1 MLELDEATSVDLDS
15 SAPPSRHRRGR
26 LAARGSLA
34 LCAFGLL
41 MWLWAVS
48 IADPS
53 HMGNFG
59 LSTVLGWQYGVAVVA
74 VASSI
79 TWELAQR
86 RPRPLPCVLAL
97 LIVLFATAPAIE
109 PIARFPTAWV
119 HAGFITYIQSHGSI
133 LPSYDARFSWPG
145 FFSLSAVLDVI
156 TGQHDP
162 VVFLKWAPVVFELL
176 YFAPLRVIAKATT
189 SDVRAGW
196 IGTVLFYAV
205 NWIDQ
210 DYFSP
215 QAFNMLL
222 FLTILACVLSYWSP
236 RRTEPR
242 VGRWSLRGWRRGL
255 GQVDGT
261 LGASRQIGLELVLVV
276 LCAACVASH
285 QFTPYALVVAL
296 SACVACRRL
305 PGLELPLLVG
315 VMAVA
320 WLSFATVSF
329 WSGHLS
335 LLFKGTGDLTASL
348 HQNVGQRV
356 VGAPAHRQVIELR
369 LFVTMLLGALGVLAA
384 WRRRGQGRALE
395 LLALTPFVLLAG
407 GSYGGEALLRCFLFS
422 LPFAS
427 LLAAHALV
435 PLLASPE
442 RSPLRRRAG
451 AAGLTVAFVVFALLL
466 TVVRGGNDAFE
477 SFDNNAR
484 AAVLLVYASAVPGAR
499 LAATTP
505 STDQL
510 PWRDEG
516 LGTWRYTDSTTSS
529 SAAMVARSLLHQR
542 ADWVVLTRNEERWGE
557 LVAGLKPGWQG
568 HVEAELRA
576 HGYRVFR
583 RWTTALVLQREGAPV
598 RHHAPRSA

>member
-1 MLELDEATSVDLDS
+1 MLDLPEVAIVDLLPIAPA
-15 SAPPSRHRRGR
+15 SAPRRGHR
-26 LAARGSLA
+26 FGRGPLVLCALGLA
-34 LCAFGLL
+34 L
-41 MWLWAVS
+41 WLWAVA
-48 IADPS
+48 IANPS

-59 LSTVLGWQYGVAVVA
+59 LSTILGWQYALAVVA

-79 TWELAQR
+79 TWELTR
-86 RPRPLPCVLAL
+86 ERPRPLPYVLGL
-97 LIVLFATAPAIE
+97 LVVLFATAPAIE

-119 HAGFITYIQSHGSI
+119 HAGFITYIQAHGSI

-145 FFSLSAVLDVI
+145 FFSLGAVLDAI
-156 TGQHDP
+156 TAQHDP
-162 VVFLKWAPVVFELL
+162 VVFLKWAPVAFELL
-176 YFAPLRVIAKATT
+176 YLAPLRVIAKSTT
-189 SDVRAGW
+189 TDVRAGW

-222 FLTILACVLSYWSP
+222 FLTILASVLAYWSP
-236 RRTEPR
+236 RTTELDGAR
-242 VGRWSLRGWRRGL
+242 FRFRRWRRGL

-261 LGASRQIGLELVLVV
+261 LGAPRQIGLELMLVV

-285 QFTPYALVVAL
+285 QFTPYALAVAL
-296 SACVACRRL
+296 AACVACRRL
-305 PGLELPLLVG
+305 PGLELPILVG
-315 VMAVA
+315 VMAVG

-356 VGAPAHRQVIELR
+356 RGAPAHRQVIELR
-369 LFVTMLLGALGVLAA
+369 LFVTMLLGMLGALAA
-384 WRRRGQGRALE
+384 WRRRGQGRTLE
-395 LLALTPFVLLAG
+395 ILALTPFVLLAG

-435 PLLASPE
+435 RLLAGVHTSQ
-442 RSPLRRRAG
+442 LRRLVG
-451 AAGLTVAFVVFALLL
+451 VTSLTIAFVIFSLLL

-477 SFDNNAR
+477 SFDTNAR
-484 AAVLLVYASAVPGAR
+484 AAVLVVYASAVPGAR

-516 LGTWRYTDSTTSS
+516 LGTWRYTDSSTST
-529 SAAMVARSLLHQR
+529 SAQMVARSLLHQR

-568 HVEAELRA
+568 RVEDELLSR
-576 HGYRVFR
+576 GYSVYR
-583 RWTTALVLQREGAPV
+583 RWSTAVVLRRDTAPI
-598 RHHAPRSA
+598 RAGSTRGL